1 MSENYRRFLV
11 KALYAMRESVI
22 LGMDQR
28 RKPQEKEGT
37 KTDEI

>member
-1 MSENYRRFLV
+1 MSETYRHFFV
-11 KALYAMRESVI
+11 KALYDMRESVI

-28 RKPQEKEGT
+28 RKLQEKEGT

>member
-1 MSENYRRFLV
+1 MPENYRLFSV

-28 RKPQEKEGT
+28 YKPQEKEGT